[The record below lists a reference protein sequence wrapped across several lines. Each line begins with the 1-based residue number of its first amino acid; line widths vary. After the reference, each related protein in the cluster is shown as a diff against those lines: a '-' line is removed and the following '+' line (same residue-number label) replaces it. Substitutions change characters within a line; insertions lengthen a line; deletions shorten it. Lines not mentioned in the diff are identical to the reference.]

1 MTAAGEGH
9 AWPADGVRGERPAR
23 AGGAGQRPRGL
34 PAGRRGRAPPPAAA
48 ANPGRAHRARFVTGT
63 AHPLFLGLLRG
74 RADGGPSPTTGF
86 IHDAG
91 QSPAPDPVSQAPQR
105 PLGATHRRR
114 IFPPAEGTESQQRRA
129 WHGGGRGVRA
139 QRAAGAAHS
148 SRERASLWKTH
159 TQTHAHACAHSH
171 AARAEAT
178 CTCTRVCAHSLAH
191 RHTHA
196 RPLSRPH
203 ASAHTHTHSRTQTH
217 PFSHT
222 HTHAHTYTPT
232 NTQTYSLTHELTL
245 VHTHA
250 PSHTLPDTCAHMNSH
265 SCSQKHAGTP
275 VSTRAH
281 ACTCKCTD
289 TSRTGPAACSP
300 PRGLVSRDSQVPSA
314 PPRSRQSS
322 GHGCVPSRPALR
334 RRALRAP
341 AGGAPVTSPPLLRH
355 PHVRE
360 HGPTVTRPCPRSS
373 VAQLPG
379 LGDFTS

>member
-1 MTAAGEGH
+1 MG
-9 AWPADGVRGERPAR
+9 
-23 AGGAGQRPRGL
+23 
-34 PAGRRGRAPPPAAA
+34 GRAQQRGSFMTRGKALPPTPF
-48 ANPGRAHRARFVTGT
+48 PRLHRGPWVQRTNVGFS
-63 AHPLFLGLLRG
+63 LLLKVRK
-74 RADGGPSPTTGF
+74 
-86 IHDAG
+86 
-91 QSPAPDPVSQAPQR
+91 VSN
-105 PLGATHRRR
+105 
-114 IFPPAEGTESQQRRA
+114 AEPGTE
-129 WHGGGRGVRA
+129 GGRGVRA
-139 QRAAGAAHS
+139 ERAAGAAHS
-148 SRERASLWKTH
+148 SRERASLRKTH
-159 TQTHAHACAHSH
+159 TQAHAHACAHSH
-171 AARAEAT
+171 AACAEAT

-217 PFSHT
+217 PFSHM

-250 PSHTLPDTCAHMNSH
+250 HSHTLPDTCAHMNSH

-300 PRGLVSRDSQVPSA
+300 PRGLVLGT
-314 PPRSRQSS
+314 PRS
-322 GHGCVPSRPALR
+322 HRPLLDPASPRDAAASPPDPRFR

-360 HGPTVTRPCPRSS
+360 QGPTVTRPCPRSS

>member
-1 MTAAGEGH
+1 MGGRAQQRGSFMTRGKALPPTPFPRLHRGPWVQRTDVGFSLLLNVRRVSNAEPGTEGGVACGPSGQRALPTAAGS
-9 AWPADGVRGERPAR
+9 
-23 AGGAGQRPRGL
+23 GAS
-34 PAGRRGRAPPPAAA
+34 RR
-48 ANPGRAHRARFVTGT
+48 
-63 AHPLFLGLLRG
+63 
-74 RADGGPSPTTGF
+74 
-86 IHDAG
+86 
-91 QSPAPDPVSQAPQR
+91 
-105 PLGATHRRR
+105 
-114 IFPPAEGTESQQRRA
+114 
-129 WHGGGRGVRA
+129 
-139 QRAAGAAHS
+139 
-148 SRERASLWKTH
+148 KTH
-159 TQTHAHACAHSH
+159 TQAHAHACAHSH
-171 AARAEAT
+171 AACAEAT

-250 PSHTLPDTCAHMNSH
+250 HSHTLPDTCAHMNSH

-300 PRGLVSRDSQVPSA
+300 PRGLVSWDSQVPSA

-322 GHGCVPSRPALR
+322 GRGCVRSRPALR
-334 RRALRAP
+334 RRALRAL

-373 VAQLPG
+373 FAQLPG

>member
-1 MTAAGEGH
+1 M
-9 AWPADGVRGERPAR
+9 
-23 AGGAGQRPRGL
+23 
-34 PAGRRGRAPPPAAA
+34 
-48 ANPGRAHRARFVTGT
+48 
-63 AHPLFLGLLRG
+63 
-74 RADGGPSPTTGF
+74 GGPAQQRGSFMTRGKALPPT
-86 IHDAG
+86 
-91 QSPAPDPVSQAPQR
+91 PVSQAPQR
-105 PLGATHRRR
+105 PLGATHQRR
-114 IFPPAEGTESQQRRA
+114 IFPPAERTESQQRRA

-139 QRAAGAAHS
+139 ERAAGAAHS
-148 SRERASLWKTH
+148 SRERASLRKTH

-171 AARAEAT
+171 AACAEAT
-178 CTCTRVCAHSLAH
+178 CTCTRVCAH

-250 PSHTLPDTCAHMNSH
+250 HSHTLPDTCAHMNSH

-322 GHGCVPSRPALR
+322 GRGCVPSRPALSPTCPPR
-334 RRALRAP
+334 PGGRCSRHEPPSAPPPPCSRARAD
-341 AGGAPVTSPPLLRH
+341 GHKTVSPVKFR
-355 PHVRE
+355 
-360 HGPTVTRPCPRSS
+360 TVTWFR
-373 VAQLPG
+373 
-379 LGDFTS
+379 